1 MKNYVGTHAS
11 SNILRQLVSSCRNAN
26 PDFSVLELNAGDAVD
41 IQQACVEEA
50 ALLAG
55 PVCGLKARLEQ
66 LLVEWPEHPV
76 LVQLS
81 AICDRLTGMLAK
93 FFL

>member
-11 SNILRQLVSSCRNAN
+11 SYILRQLVSSCSKCK
-26 PDFSVLELNAGDAVD
+26 FTLLEWTAGDAVD

-81 AICDRLTGMLAK
+81 AICDRLTGMLTN
-93 FFL
+93 

>member
-11 SNILRQLVSSCRNAN
+11 SNIQRQLVSSCSKYKSS
-26 PDFSVLELNAGDAVD
+26 FSKLELNAGDAVD
-41 IQQACVEEA
+41 IQKACVEEA

-55 PVCGLKARLEQ
+55 PVCGLKARMEQ
-66 LLVEWPEHPV
+66 LLLEWPEHPV

-81 AICDRLTGMLAK
+81 AICDRLTGMPKDSL
-93 FFL
+93 